1 MPRLP
6 SLPDPPTLDD
16 AFRRFPHGVH
26 PLLAWHDAL
35 LRGPSPLTVGQR
47 ELIAAYVSGLNAC
60 DYCQAAHRAHAEAWG
75 VDPAVFDR
83 LVADPEAAMGSAWAA
98 LLAYL
103 RKLTFSPAQLTDED
117 ARKTLEA
124 GWGERALYDAVMVCC
139 LVNCTNRM
147 VDGLG
152 IPPDDSEPTGQR
164 RNYSDFARDLGLLD
178 G

>member
-1 MPRLP
+1 M
-6 SLPDPPTLDD
+6 
-16 AFRRFPHGVH
+16 
-26 PLLAWHDAL
+26 LAWHDAV

-60 DYCQAAHRAHAEAWG
+60 GHCRRMHRAHAEAWG
-75 VDPAVFDR
+75 IESAVFER
-83 LVADPEAAMGSAWAA
+83 LVADPEAAMGPAWAA

-117 ARKTLEA
+117 AAKTLEA

-139 LVNCTNRM
+139 LVNATNRM

-152 IPPDDSEPTGQR
+152 IPPDDTEPSGRR
-164 RNYSDFARDLGLLD
+164 RNYADLAHDLGLVTD
-178 G
+178 